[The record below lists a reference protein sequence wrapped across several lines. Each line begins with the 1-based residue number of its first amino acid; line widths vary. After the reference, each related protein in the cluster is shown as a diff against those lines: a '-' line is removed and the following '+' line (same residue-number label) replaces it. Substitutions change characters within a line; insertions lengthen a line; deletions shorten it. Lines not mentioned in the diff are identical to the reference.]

1 MAIDTLQI
9 PTTVINNDK
18 LVSMYGNLLAKKK
31 AEEDSY
37 QKNLIDQMAKIDA
50 TGIKR
55 EDVDDY
61 SKLYKE
67 YVDFG
72 SSNLRNL
79 SDPSVQVR
87 LKQMENQLRG
97 FITLSKAN
105 KEEDLKLVSYMGPD
119 YNEDTR
125 KSAQQFIA
133 TPTLKR
139 TGAFDYTKIGKVDT
153 KDYINEIAS
162 SIDPKV
168 IITQGNLK
176 MVNPEAAYPKI
187 QSLIE
192 GNVRAQ
198 GNTLTGAKAL
208 AQFAVN
214 AGIDLTTPE
223 GREKAIKGLSK
234 SLFEIKKASLD
245 KAISEFGTQSK
256 ETETE
261 QISRLGY
268 NKKLIPSMQLVTEIA
283 DKLRVGDTKTID
295 KLKQMSLGGLQF
307 EDGQYDIKVY
317 KKNDD
322 SAINKMSNKN
332 DDGMMLI
339 QRLSKNQSP
348 NDFAEQ
354 VVSFLNQ
361 FGSDAGIKSIELGQY
376 RSFLNSKDR
385 KDYTPSKGTFK
396 SPMDVR
402 VNKTAPRGTSS
413 SGQTKKVKNTR
424 GI

>member
-1 MAIDTLQI
+1 MALDTLQI
-9 PTTVINNDK
+9 PATVINNDK

-31 AEEDSY
+31 AEQDAY
-37 QKNLIDQMAKIDA
+37 QKNLVDQMAKIDS

-72 SSNLRNL
+72 SSNLKNL

-214 AGIDLTTPE
+214 AGIDLTTPG
-223 GREKAIKGLSK
+223 GREKAIKGLSN

-245 KAISEFGTQSK
+245 KAISEFGTQPK

-261 QISRLGY
+261 QIGRLGY
-268 NKKLIPSMQLVTEIA
+268 NKKLIPSMQLVTEMA
-283 DKLRVGDTKTID
+283 DKLRVGDAKTIG
-295 KLKQMSLGGLQF
+295 KLKQMSLGSLQF
-307 EDGQYDIKVY
+307 KNDANDIKVY

-322 SAINKMSNKN
+322 GTINKTP
-332 DDGMMLI
+332 I
-339 QRLSKNQSP
+339 QRLDKNQSP

-361 FGSDAGIKSIELGQY
+361 FGSDAGVKSIELGQY

-385 KDYTPSKGTFK
+385 KDYTPAKSASQ

-402 VNKTAPRGTSS
+402 VNKTAPKGASS